1 VVSTSKKDGIREF
14 NHKKKYSEW
23 NFVYDPS
30 SDRGGLINSPN
41 QPALQGL
48 NQQLQPGQTQPGSP
62 TTGSGPIPGMLNNPN
77 PGMEPNGAGAP
88 TPPANPQQQ

>member
-30 SDRGGLINSPN
+30 SDRGGLIKSPN

-48 NQQLQPGQTQPGSP
+48 TQQLQPGQTQPGSP
-62 TTGSGPIPGMLNNPN
+62 ATSSGPIPGMLNNPN
-77 PGMEPNGAGAP
+77 SGMEPSGPGAP
-88 TPPANPQQQ
+88 TPAPNPQQQ